1 MIKGVA
7 KWTWADAASTTIN
20 VKKARSVRTVSAS
33 STAMLR
39 DNAAATTYRLAPK
52 VRSAPMP
59 VSVRAVAPRGNAVPI
74 NPVPRGKCAAA
85 ETVDLRAGRSA
96 WKMPT
101 ATRALCVGISAVL
114 KGAGNPSANVTM
126 IANKVRSAT
135 SEVSVSRVAIF
146 APAEPISIAKLAS
159 AVTRGSAEKAVPI
172 KAAKAMRIARPS
184 RAAS

>member
-1 MIKGVA
+1 
-7 KWTWADAASTTIN
+7 
-20 VKKARSVRTVSAS
+20 
-33 STAMLR
+33 MLR
-39 DNAAATTYRLAPK
+39 DNAVAKTYRLAPK

-59 VSVRAVAPRGNAVPI
+59 VSVRAVALRCNAVLI
-74 NPVPRGKCAAA
+74 VPVPRGRSAEM
-85 ETVDLRAGRSA
+85 ETVGPRAGRSA

-101 ATRALCVGISAVL
+101 ATRALCAGSSAVL
-114 KGAGNPSANVTM
+114 RGANPSANVTM

-146 APAEPISIAKLAS
+146 APAEPISIAKLAN
-159 AVTRGSAEKAVPI
+159 AVTRDSAEKAVPI